1 MALPLDNTSGT
12 DEVHS
17 ALSLNFPSSLN
28 LATSVLLST
37 WLLLPSRLRVAVYD
51 LLRRVGALLYPQP
64 DHATVHRLPFGLY
77 LKKRQTN
84 PSSSHNELAALQL
97 LRRYTTIPVP
107 TPLDLVHKPAANPA
121 AADPFSVAEAETETE
136 AYGETYLLTTRVPGI
151 PLYRCQHVLSD
162 ADLADLA
169 AQLAAHLA
177 QLRAVPQQQ
186 QQPNNNTHTHQKTK
200 FKIEICDARGHAI
213 RDPRI
218 RGGEPVGPFPDEA
231 AFSRELMF
239 SDDAARRGH
248 RVVFTH
254 ADLNPR
260 NILVEKRGGQGQG
273 SLGRWVVAG
282 IVDWENAGFYPE
294 YWDCTKAFFEGFRW
308 SARYNGMVKMVFAAL
323 GDYERELEVE
333 RRSWQLG
340 DAI

>member
-1 MALPLDNTSGT
+1 
-12 DEVHS
+12 
-17 ALSLNFPSSLN
+17 
-28 LATSVLLST
+28 
-37 WLLLPSRLRVAVYD
+37 VYD
-51 LLRRVGALLYPQP
+51 LLRKVGALLYPQP

-77 LKKRQTN
+77 LKRQTD
-84 PSSSHNELAALQL
+84 SARSRNELAALQL
-97 LRRYTTIPVP
+97 LHRYTTIPVP
-107 TPLDLVHKPAANPA
+107 KPLDLVHKPAKPANPA
-121 AADPFSVAEAETETE
+121 AADPFSVAEAET
-136 AYGETYLLTTRVPGI
+136 YGETYLVTTRVPGL

-177 QLRAVPQQQ
+177 QLRAVPRQC
-186 QQPNNNTHTHQKTK
+186 NNTNINTHQKI
-200 FKIEICDARGHAI
+200 KIKICDARGEAV

-260 NILVEKRGGQGQG
+260 NILVERRGEGQGTLG
-273 SLGRWVVAG
+273 GRWVVAG

-308 SARYNGMVKMVFAAL
+308 STRYNDMVKKVFASL

-333 RRSWQLG
+333 RRSWKLG